1 MNSELNAISCF
12 TASKLDWM
20 HIADDLGLEGLAVVV
35 DCFQKSDPT
44 INGDSAPRRVLIF
57 LQALQGVNV
66 ATDESCLE
74 GDSMRVVAWDVSRKQ
89 DVVDR

>member
-35 DCFQKSDPT
+35 DCFQKSDST
-44 INGDSAPRRVLIF
+44 IDGDPAPGHVLVC
-57 LQALQGVNV
+57 LQILQGVDV
-66 ATDESCLE
+66 AANESCLKS
-74 GDSMRVVAWDVSRKQ
+74 DDMRVVARDVCGE
-89 DVVDR
+89 